1 MSGYLIPVLL
11 VCIIGIV
18 AGVILTIAAKLMFVP
33 VDERVSACT
42 DALPGA
48 NCGGCGYAGCSDY
61 AVAIV
66 ENGAELNK
74 CPVGGAAVAEALGAV
89 MGVSV
94 EAGEAHFALVKC
106 GGYADKSQKILEY
119 KGIPSCKAVKSMYN
133 GDNACAYGC
142 LGQGD
147 CVKACNFN
155 AIGIVNGVAWV
166 DRANCVGCGACATSC
181 PNHIIDMVPQKS
193 LVYVACS
200 SCDKGAATRKACS
213 AGCIGCKKCEKACK
227 FDAVHVV
234 DNHAIIDAEKCK
246 NCGLCAK
253 ECPTGAIVKLP
264 RPAKKAAAATA

>member
-1 MSGYLIPVLL
+1 MSSYLIPVLL

-94 EAGEAHFALVKC
+94 EAGEAHYALVKC

-119 KGIPSCKAVKSMYN
+119 KGIPSCKALAEESGN
-133 GDNACAYGC
+133 SCA
-142 LGQGD
+142 
-147 CVKACNFN
+147 A
-155 AIGIVNGVAWV
+155 AA
-166 DRANCVGCGACATSC
+166 GA
-181 PNHIIDMVPQKS
+181 
-193 LVYVACS
+193 ACS
-200 SCDKGAATRKACS
+200 SKAAEAAPKEPVA
-213 AGCIGCKKCEKACK
+213 EKA
-227 FDAVHVV
+227 A
-234 DNHAIIDAEKCK
+234 
-246 NCGLCAK
+246 
-253 ECPTGAIVKLP
+253 
-264 RPAKKAAAATA
+264 PAAPQEGGDK

>member
-1 MSGYLIPVLL
+1 MSSYLIPVLL

-94 EAGEAHFALVKC
+94 EAGEAHYALVKC

-166 DRANCVGCGACATSC
+166 DRAHAIRALLQERHALLAVSVVRSAKRLVSLMLFMLLIIMRSSTQKSARTAACALRNALQELS
-181 PNHIIDMVPQKS
+181 
-193 LVYVACS
+193 
-200 SCDKGAATRKACS
+200 
-213 AGCIGCKKCEKACK
+213 
-227 FDAVHVV
+227 
-234 DNHAIIDAEKCK
+234 
-246 NCGLCAK
+246 
-253 ECPTGAIVKLP
+253 
-264 RPAKKAAAATA
+264 